1 MTRTI
6 SQQTD
11 DTATFT
17 LVQSGQSAI
26 VAARLQQGRVWIGAE
41 GIRAALGWDLRPE
54 GLCRHDECL
63 PTGDLDRED
72 GLEISDLAKLLGRP
86 VAISLDERAAYLGPE
101 RARFDETVGAL
112 QAPDF
117 SLPDLEGTLHSL
129 SQYRGSKV
137 LLAAWASW

>member
-1 MTRTI
+1 MT

-11 DTATFT
+11 DMATFT
-17 LVQSGQSAI
+17 LLQSGQSA
-26 VAARLQQGRVWIGAE
+26 VVEARLEQDHVWIGAE

-54 GLCRHDECL
+54 GLCRHNKCR
-63 PTGDLDRED
+63 PTGDLARE
-72 GLEISDLAKLLGRP
+72 GRLEISDLAKLLGRP
-86 VAISLDERAAYLGPE
+86 VATSLDERAAYLGPE